1 MDFID
6 AIYREIGESDFN
18 QDIKDYL
25 STGLL
30 PMNKAISG
38 KYDGGFPVG
47 RITEIFG
54 AESSGKTLLATR
66 ACIETQKRDGLA
78 VFLDYEHAFSLSRA
92 IKLGLS
98 ADKYKWIY
106 KQPTTAE
113 EGFRIV
119 EFIANTV
126 RKDHPDK
133 YVTIIKD
140 SIASMVTK
148 EELETGYGEG
158 NMRTRLSLP
167 AVMSESLKKI
177 TGIVSKTN
185 VTLIFLNQ
193 TRDNPGIMFG
203 DKKKTPGG
211 NAMKFF
217 ASVRIK
223 LTKTDPI
230 KDGDSGP
237 VIGENVKAQTVKNK
251 VYEPFKEC
259 NYVTHF
265 TNGINLEMSHIED
278 LDKLGL
284 LGDSKGWVA
293 LPTGEKFRKKQLA
306 ELCRERADIYE
317 TLLSLYKSKE
327 PVEKAA

>member
-1 MDFID
+1 MDFIE
-6 AIYREIGESDFN
+6 AIYKEIGECDFN
-18 QDIKDYL
+18 QDVRDYL

-30 PMNKAISG
+30 PLNKAISG
-38 KYDGGFPVG
+38 RYDGGIPVG

-54 AESSGKTLLATR
+54 GPSSGKTLLATM
-66 ACIETQKRDGLA
+66 ACVETQKRDGLA
-78 VFLDYEHAFSLSRA
+78 VFLDYEHAFSLSRG

-98 ADKYKWIY
+98 DDKYKWIY
-106 KQPTTAE
+106 KQPSTAE

-126 RKDHPDK
+126 RKDYPDK

-148 EELETGYGEG
+148 EELETGYGDG

-177 TGIVSKTN
+177 AGIVSKTN
-185 VTLIFLNQ
+185 ITLIFLNQ

-203 DKKKTPGG
+203 DKTTTPGG
-211 NAMKFF
+211 NATKFF
-217 ASVRIK
+217 ASLRIK
-223 LTKTDPI
+223 LSKTGKI
-230 KDGDSGP
+230 EDGGE

-251 VYEPFKEC
+251 IFEPFKEC
-259 NYVTHF
+259 GYVTHF

-278 LDKLGL
+278 LDKRGL
-284 LGDSKGWVA
+284 LGDTKGWVA
-293 LPTGEKFRKKQLA
+293 LPSGEKFRKKQLA
-306 ELCRERADIYE
+306 ELCRERPEVYE
-317 TLLSLYKSKE
+317 TLLSLYAPSKDE
-327 PVEKAA
+327 AEKAA